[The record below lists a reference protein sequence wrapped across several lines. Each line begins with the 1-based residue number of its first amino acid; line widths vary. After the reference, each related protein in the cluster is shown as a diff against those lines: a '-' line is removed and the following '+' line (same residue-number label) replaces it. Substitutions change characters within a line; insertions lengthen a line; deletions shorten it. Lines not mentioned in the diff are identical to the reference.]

1 MGIIL
6 SKRPTG
12 RRRFGRDLRTAAG
25 VAALSAVAMTAC
37 STGGDPGAD
46 SGAETSPLNVVVSFY
61 PFEFIVERI
70 GGDAVTV
77 RNLTPPGGEPHDLE
91 PTANDLVELRKADV
105 VVHLEGFAPSV
116 DEAIDTAASSVEF
129 DVRSFADLVL
139 AAEDHHDDEEAGHE
153 GESGPKD
160 AAAGDDHGD
169 EHGSLG
175 GLDPH
180 FWLDPQRLA
189 NVGEA
194 VAEHLARLVPKQATT
209 FLSNAAELR
218 KELEALDAEF
228 VAGLANCR
236 VRSMV
241 TSHEAFGYLA
251 LRYGLT
257 QVSVSGL
264 SPEVEPTATALA
276 EVAEFVKE
284 QGVTTV
290 YTEVLA
296 SNAVAETLARET
308 GAATAVLDPLEGL
321 ADGASGDYLSVMR
334 ANLATLR
341 AGQGCT

>member
-6 SKRPTG
+6 SRRPAR

-25 VAALSAVAMTAC
+25 VAALSAVAVTAC
-37 STGGDPGAD
+37 STGGG
-46 SGAETSPLNVVVSFY
+46 SGAESGGKTSPLNVVVSFY

-139 AAEDHHDDEEAGHE
+139 AAEDHHDDEAAHQ

-160 AAAGDDHGD
+160 AAAGDDHAD

-296 SNAVAETLARET
+296 SSAVAETLARET

-334 ANLATLR
+334 TNLATLR